1 VSTDADAGVG
11 PVFDLTRNSA
21 SPAADDGLAQ
31 IRFNGKDS
39 GGNELSYAHLRAFI
53 VDPTDGSEDGRFE
66 IDVREAG
73 GQRSRLLIDSTET
86 AFNQESRDFDFRVES
101 DANSHMLFVDAGN
114 DSVGIGTSS
123 AGSFTIGDLVVGD
136 GAGARGITIF
146 AATDNEAII
155 RFADGTSGDQQ
166 YRGQIKYNHAEDSL
180 NFHANGASGSA
191 ENLILKNSEAVF
203 NEGGIDTD
211 FRVESDGNANML
223 FVDGGTNRV
232 GVGNAAPS
240 TMLEVTGNGDAD
252 TGITTTHTRSGVGFT
267 LSLNNTNNGTDKGSG
282 IKWKSGGFTTGAIIT
297 RSDAVAASGD
307 APAYMTFHTSA
318 DGTEDLTERLR
329 LSSTGAA
336 TFSSTV
342 ISGSTISAFGNGNAS
357 LQWGDTSAIG
367 YLSFDGSGNAVVRSG
382 SGAALKIQVN
392 ASRDVATFSSTET
405 VFNEPG
411 NNQDFRVESDSN
423 ANMLF
428 VDAGNDAVSIGGSPL
443 STASLTVVGQYEE
456 TSGSGYDYNVAL
468 APDTSLSIAQGKGTG
483 ILFMSEDSGSAAR
496 HSAHI
501 QSARSSTVASN
512 YTNDLVFSTR
522 NNGSEMANVFKLQ
535 GSKDAVFFDMTL
547 DAALGTNAVQ
557 ITSNNASGT
566 GPELLVHNPGQG
578 STAQS
583 IITFGGKTSG
593 TEGYTGSIHTTNNDG
608 LFFGAAN
615 ASDGFGSQPSSF
627 LQIAPS
633 GSVKHTPPDAAEF
646 VVNDSSSDSDFR
658 VESND
663 NTHLLFV
670 DGTQNRLAV
679 NNSDPKTLV
688 DIYDATLPVLRLTN
702 GRNEVSGSDYDLGKI
717 EFFSRDSSGTGQRV
731 LTEINAIADGGS
743 TAPGG
748 IFTIK
753 TAVTNSAA
761 VERVRFDAGHEVV
774 FNDTSTDTD
783 FRVESDSNANMLF
796 VDAGKQPLPPL
807 QTNAS
812 RTTS

>member
-1 VSTDADAGVG
+1 
-11 PVFDLTRNSA
+11 
-21 SPAADDGLAQ
+21 
-31 IRFNGKDS
+31 
-39 GGNELSYAHLRAFI
+39 
-53 VDPTDGSEDGRFE
+53 
-66 IDVREAG
+66 
-73 GQRSRLLIDSTET
+73 
-86 AFNQESRDFDFRVES
+86 
-101 DANSHMLFVDAGN
+101 ML
-114 DSVGIGTSS
+114 
-123 AGSFTIGDLVVGD
+123 
-136 GAGARGITIF
+136 
-146 AATDNEAII
+146 
-155 RFADGTSGDQQ
+155 
-166 YRGQIKYNHAEDSL
+166 
-180 NFHANGASGSA
+180 
-191 ENLILKNSEAVF
+191 
-203 NEGGIDTD
+203 
-211 FRVESDGNANML
+211 
-223 FVDGGTNRV
+223 
-232 GVGNAAPS
+232 
-240 TMLEVTGNGDAD
+240 
-252 TGITTTHTRSGVGFT
+252 
-267 LSLNNTNNGTDKGSG
+267 
-282 IKWKSGGFTTGAIIT
+282 
-297 RSDAVAASGD
+297 
-307 APAYMTFHTSA
+307 
-318 DGTEDLTERLR
+318 
-329 LSSTGAA
+329 
-336 TFSSTV
+336 
-342 ISGSTISAFGNGNAS
+342 
-357 LQWGDTSAIG
+357 
-367 YLSFDGSGNAVVRSG
+367 
-382 SGAALKIQVN
+382 
-392 ASRDVATFSSTET
+392 
-405 VFNEPG
+405 
-411 NNQDFRVESDSN
+411 
-423 ANMLF
+423 
-428 VDAGNDAVSIGGSPL
+428 GNDAVSIGGSPL

-748 IFTIK
+748 IFAHQNGGYKLGGCRKGT
-753 TAVTNSAA
+753 
-761 VERVRFDAGHEVV
+761 F
-774 FNDTSTDTD
+774 
-783 FRVESDSNANMLF
+783 
-796 VDAGKQPLPPL
+796 
-807 QTNAS
+807 
-812 RTTS
+812 